1 MFLDKRHKLFLV
13 LTGVFITCFVVGDL
27 IGGKLIGQ
35 EIGGWGFYTTVGM
48 LPFPVTF
55 LLTDLLN
62 EFYGKRAARFVTL
75 LGFFMG
81 VLSFVIVLAAAQIPF
96 AAFTRQPGFDG
107 VTEGSFNSVFLGSLR
122 MIIASL
128 TAYLVAQFVDIG
140 VFHALKRYTS
150 GRLLWLRATGSTVV
164 SQLIDTVVITV
175 VAWSGGSVADK
186 IKNIIVT
193 NYGLKLVIAIALTP
207 MIYVCHGL
215 VERKLGIP
223 PILVGGEA
231 PDDVTAAEAAR

>member
-13 LTGVFITCFVVGDL
+13 LTGVFITCFIVGDL
-27 IGGKLIGQ
+27 IGGKLIGR
-35 EIGGWGFYTTVGM
+35 EVAGWGFYTTVGM

-75 LGFFMG
+75 LGFCMG
-81 VLSFVIVLAAAQIPF
+81 VLSFVIVFAAAQIPF
-96 AAFTRQPGFDG
+96 AAFTRQASFDG
-107 VTEGSFNSVFLGSLR
+107 VTESSFNSVFLGSLR
-122 MIIASL
+122 MIVASL

-207 MIYVCHGL
+207 MIYLCHSL
-215 VERKLGIP
+215 VERKLGIA
-223 PILVGGEA
+223 PILVGGDA
-231 PDDVTAAEAAR
+231 PDDVATAPAVR